1 MNVIEINNLK
11 KSMGDFKLN
20 IGKLEIKEGFVTG
33 IIGTNGA
40 GKTTLM
46 KLIMNILN
54 QEDGSIKIFGEDF
67 NKDKKHIKEL
77 IGYLGHDTLYPED
90 FTLEDIKSTIG
101 IFYKNWDE
109 KLFNYYT
116 EEFDLNLNDK
126 YKDLSKGLKVK
137 FDLLM
142 TLSYHPKLII
152 LDEPT
157 ANLDPIFRS
166 EFLQVL
172 QLQMEKDLSTV
183 LYCTHIT
190 SDLDKIG
197 DYFVVMDKG
206 KIIFNEDSENIRNNY
221 TIVKGAKEL
230 LNEETKKVFQ
240 QIVEN
245 KFGFRGISNNKKD
258 AQDIF
263 GKEVLYEIPK
273 IEDILI
279 FSKGNK

>member
-20 IGKLEIKEGFVTG
+20 IEKLEIKEGFVTG

-142 TLSYHPKLII
+142 ILSYHPKLII

-206 KIIFNEDSENIRNNY
+206 EIIFNEDSENIRNNY
-221 TIVKGAKEL
+221 TLVKGAKEL

-240 QIVEN
+240 HIVEN

>member
-11 KSMGDFKLN
+11 KFMGDFKLN
-20 IGKLEIKEGFVTG
+20 IEKLEIKEGFVTG

-54 QEDGSIKIFGEDF
+54 QEEGSIKIFGEDF

-77 IGYLGHDTLYPED
+77 IGYLGQDTLYPED
-90 FTLEDIKSTIG
+90 FTLEDIKSTIS

-142 TLSYHPKLII
+142 ILSYHPKLII

-206 KIIFNEDSENIRNNY
+206 EIIFNEDSENIRNNY
-221 TIVKGAKEL
+221 TVVKGAKEL

-279 FSKGNK
+279 FRKGNK

>member
-20 IGKLEIKEGFVTG
+20 IEKLEIKEGFVTG

-54 QEDGSIKIFGEDF
+54 QEEGSIKIFGEDF

-90 FTLEDIKSTIG
+90 FTLEDIKSTIS

-142 TLSYHPKLII
+142 ILSYHPKLII

-206 KIIFNEDSENIRNNY
+206 EIIFNEDSENIRNNY
-221 TIVKGAKEL
+221 TIVKGAKDL

-263 GKEVLYEIPK
+263 GNEALYEIPK

>member
-20 IGKLEIKEGFVTG
+20 IEKLQIKDGFVTG

-54 QEDGSIKIFGEDF
+54 QDEGSIKIFGEDF
-67 NKDKKHIKEL
+67 NKNKKHIKEL
-77 IGYLGHDTLYPED
+77 IGYLGHETLYPED

-116 EEFDLNLNDK
+116 EEFNLNLNDK

-137 FDLLM
+137 FDLVM
-142 TLSYHPKLII
+142 ILSYHPKLII

-206 KIIFNEDSENIRNNY
+206 EIIFNEDSENIRNNY

-245 KFGFRGISNNKKD
+245 KFGFKGISNNKKD

-263 GKEVLYEIPK
+263 GKEVLYEMPK

>member
-20 IGKLEIKEGFVTG
+20 IEKLEIKEGFVTG

-54 QEDGSIKIFGEDF
+54 QEEGSIKIFGEDF

-90 FTLEDIKSTIG
+90 FTLEDIKSTIS

-142 TLSYHPKLII
+142 ILSYHPKLII

-166 EFLQVL
+166 EFLRVL

-206 KIIFNEDSENIRNNY
+206 EIIFNEDSENIRNNY
-221 TIVKGAKEL
+221 TLVKGAKEL

-245 KFGFRGISNNKKD
+245 KFGFRGISNNKKE

-263 GKEVLYEIPK
+263 GKEALYEIPK

>member
-20 IGKLEIKEGFVTG
+20 IEKLEIKEGFVTG

-101 IFYKNWDE
+101 VFYKNWDE

-206 KIIFNEDSENIRNNY
+206 EIIFNEDSENIRNNY

>member
-20 IGKLEIKEGFVTG
+20 IEKLEIKEGFVTG

-54 QEDGSIKIFGEDF
+54 QEEGSIKIFGEDF

-77 IGYLGHDTLYPED
+77 IGYLGQDTLYPED
-90 FTLEDIKSTIG
+90 FTLEDIKSTIS

-142 TLSYHPKLII
+142 ILSYHPKLII

-206 KIIFNEDSENIRNNY
+206 EIIFNEDSENIRNNY

>member
-90 FTLEDIKSTIG
+90 FTLEDIKSTIS

-230 LNEETKKVFQ
+230 LNEETEKVFQ

>member
-11 KSMGDFKLN
+11 KSMGNFKLN
-20 IGKLEIKEGFVTG
+20 IEKLEIKEGFVTG

-101 IFYKNWDE
+101 VFYKNWDE

-206 KIIFNEDSENIRNNY
+206 EIIFNEDSENIRNNY

>member
-20 IGKLEIKEGFVTG
+20 IEKLEIKEGFVTG

-54 QEDGSIKIFGEDF
+54 QEEGSIKIFGEDF

-77 IGYLGHDTLYPED
+77 IGYLGHETLYPED

-101 IFYKNWDE
+101 IFYENWDE

-116 EEFDLNLNDK
+116 EEFNLNLNDK
-126 YKDLSKGLKVK
+126 YKDLSKGLKAK
-137 FDLLM
+137 FDLVM
-142 TLSYHPKLII
+142 ILSYHPKLII

-206 KIIFNEDSENIRNNY
+206 EIIFNEDSENIRNNY

-263 GKEVLYEIPK
+263 GKEVLYEMPK

>member
-20 IGKLEIKEGFVTG
+20 IEKLEIKEGFVTG

-54 QEDGSIKIFGEDF
+54 QEEGSIKIFGEDF

-77 IGYLGHDTLYPED
+77 IGYLAHDTLYPED
-90 FTLEDIKSTIG
+90 FTLEDIKSTIS

-142 TLSYHPKLII
+142 ILSYHPKLII

-206 KIIFNEDSENIRNNY
+206 EIIFNEDSENIRNNY

-263 GKEVLYEIPK
+263 GKEALYEIPK

>member
-20 IGKLEIKEGFVTG
+20 IEKLEIKEGFVTG

-101 IFYKNWDE
+101 IFYENWDE

-206 KIIFNEDSENIRNNY
+206 EIIFNEDSENIRNNY

-230 LNEETKKVFQ
+230 LNEETEKVFQ

>member
-20 IGKLEIKEGFVTG
+20 IEKLEIKEGFVTG

-54 QEDGSIKIFGEDF
+54 QEEGSIKIFGEDF

-90 FTLEDIKSTIG
+90 FTLEDIKSTIS

-109 KLFNYYT
+109 KFFNYYT

-142 TLSYHPKLII
+142 ILSYHPKLII

-172 QLQMEKDLSTV
+172 QLQMEKGLSTV

-206 KIIFNEDSENIRNNY
+206 EIIFNEDSENIRNNY
-221 TIVKGAKEL
+221 TIVKGAKDL

>member
-20 IGKLEIKEGFVTG
+20 IEKLEIKEGFVTG

-54 QEDGSIKIFGEDF
+54 QEEGSIKIFGEDF

-90 FTLEDIKSTIG
+90 FTLEDIKSTIS

-142 TLSYHPKLII
+142 ILSYHPQLII

-206 KIIFNEDSENIRNNY
+206 EIIFNEDSENIRNNY
-221 TIVKGAKEL
+221 TIVKGAKDL

-263 GKEVLYEIPK
+263 GNEALYEIPK

>member
-11 KSMGDFKLN
+11 KAMGDFKLN
-20 IGKLEIKEGFVTG
+20 IEKLEIKEGFVTG

-54 QEDGSIKIFGEDF
+54 QEEGSIKILGENF

-77 IGYLGHDTLYPED
+77 IGYLGHETLYPED
-90 FTLEDIKSTIG
+90 FTLDDIKSTIS

-109 KLFNYYT
+109 KLFYDYT
-116 EEFDLNLNDK
+116 EDFNLNLQEK
-126 YKDLSKGLKVK
+126 YKDLSKGQKVK
-137 FDLLM
+137 FDLAM
-142 TLSYHPKLII
+142 ILSYHPKLII

-157 ANLDPIFRS
+157 ANLDPIFRT
-166 EFLQVL
+166 EFLEVL
-172 QLQMEKDLSTV
+172 QLRMEKDLSTT

-221 TIVKGAKEL
+221 TIVKGAKVL

-240 QIVEN
+240 YIVEN
-245 KFGFRGISNNKKD
+245 EFGFRGISNNKKE
-258 AQDIF
+258 AEDIF
-263 GKEVLYEIPK
+263 GQEVLYEIPK
-273 IEDILI
+273 IEDVLI

>member
-20 IGKLEIKEGFVTG
+20 IEKLEIKEGFVTG

-54 QEDGSIKIFGEDF
+54 QEEGSIKIFGEDF

-90 FTLEDIKSTIG
+90 FTLEDIKSTIS

-109 KLFNYYT
+109 KFFNYYT

-142 TLSYHPKLII
+142 ILSYHPKLII

-172 QLQMEKDLSTV
+172 QLQMEKGLSTV

-206 KIIFNEDSENIRNNY
+206 EIIFNEDSENIRNNY

>member
-20 IGKLEIKEGFVTG
+20 IEKLEIKEGFVTG

-101 IFYKNWDE
+101 VFYKNWDE

-230 LNEETKKVFQ
+230 LNEETEKVFQ

>member
-20 IGKLEIKEGFVTG
+20 IEKLEIKEGFVTG

-54 QEDGSIKIFGEDF
+54 QEEGSIKIFGEDF

-90 FTLEDIKSTIG
+90 FTLEDIKSTIS

-142 TLSYHPKLII
+142 ILSYHPKLII

-172 QLQMEKDLSTV
+172 QLQMEKDLSAV

-206 KIIFNEDSENIRNNY
+206 EIIFNEDSENIRNNY

-240 QIVEN
+240 QIMEN

-263 GKEVLYEIPK
+263 GNEVLYEIPK

-279 FSKGNK
+279 FSKGNN

>member
-20 IGKLEIKEGFVTG
+20 IEKLEIKEGFVTG

-54 QEDGSIKIFGEDF
+54 QEDGSIKIFGEGF

-101 IFYKNWDE
+101 VFYKNWDE

-206 KIIFNEDSENIRNNY
+206 EIIFNEDSENIRNNY

>member
-20 IGKLEIKEGFVTG
+20 IEKLEIKEGFVTG

-54 QEDGSIKIFGEDF
+54 QEEGSIKIFGEDF

-142 TLSYHPKLII
+142 ILSYHPKLII

-206 KIIFNEDSENIRNNY
+206 EIIFNEDSENIRNNY
-221 TIVKGAKEL
+221 TIVKGAKDL

-263 GKEVLYEIPK
+263 GNEALYEIPK

>member
-20 IGKLEIKEGFVTG
+20 IEKLEIKEGFVTG

-54 QEDGSIKIFGEDF
+54 QEEGSIKIFGEDF

-90 FTLEDIKSTIG
+90 FTLEDIKSTIS

-142 TLSYHPKLII
+142 ILSYHPKLII

-206 KIIFNEDSENIRNNY
+206 EIIFNEDSENIRNNY
-221 TIVKGAKEL
+221 TLVKGAKEL

>member
-20 IGKLEIKEGFVTG
+20 IEKLEIKEGFVTG

-54 QEDGSIKIFGEDF
+54 QEEGSIKIFGEDF

-90 FTLEDIKSTIG
+90 FTLEDIKSTIS

-142 TLSYHPKLII
+142 ILSYHPKLII

-206 KIIFNEDSENIRNNY
+206 EIIFNEDSENIRNNY

>member
-20 IGKLEIKEGFVTG
+20 IEKLEIKEGFVTG

-90 FTLEDIKSTIG
+90 FTLEDIKSTIS

-142 TLSYHPKLII
+142 ILSYHPKLII

-206 KIIFNEDSENIRNNY
+206 EIIFNEDSENIRNNY

>member
-20 IGKLEIKEGFVTG
+20 IEKLEIKEGFVTG

-54 QEDGSIKIFGEDF
+54 QEEGSIKIFGEDF

-90 FTLEDIKSTIG
+90 FTLEEIKSTIG

-109 KLFNYYT
+109 KLFNYYV

-142 TLSYHPKLII
+142 ILSYHPKLII

-206 KIIFNEDSENIRNNY
+206 EIIFNEDSENIRNNY

-230 LNEETKKVFQ
+230 LNEETEKVFQ

-263 GKEVLYEIPK
+263 GKEVLYEMPK

>member
-11 KSMGDFKLN
+11 KSMGNFKLN
-20 IGKLEIKEGFVTG
+20 IEKLEIKEGFVTG

-90 FTLEDIKSTIG
+90 FTLEDIKSTIS

-109 KLFNYYT
+109 KFFNYYT

-206 KIIFNEDSENIRNNY
+206 EIIFNEDSENIRNNY

>member
-20 IGKLEIKEGFVTG
+20 IEKLEIKEGFVTG

-54 QEDGSIKIFGEDF
+54 QEEGSIKIFGEDF

-90 FTLEDIKSTIG
+90 FTLEDIKSTIS

-142 TLSYHPKLII
+142 ILSYHPKLII

-206 KIIFNEDSENIRNNY
+206 EIIFNEDSENIRNNY
-221 TIVKGAKEL
+221 TVVKGAKEL

-279 FSKGNK
+279 FRKGNK

>member
-11 KSMGDFKLN
+11 KSMGNFKLN
-20 IGKLEIKEGFVTG
+20 IEKLEIKEGFVTG

-54 QEDGSIKIFGEDF
+54 QEEGSIKIFGEDF

-101 IFYKNWDE
+101 VFYKNWDE

-206 KIIFNEDSENIRNNY
+206 EIIFNEDSENIRNNY

>member
-11 KSMGDFKLN
+11 KSMGNFKLN
-20 IGKLEIKEGFVTG
+20 IEKLEIKEGFVTG

-46 KLIMNILN
+46 KLVMNILN
-54 QEDGSIKIFGEDF
+54 QEEGSIKIFGEDF

-142 TLSYHPKLII
+142 ILSYHPKLII

-206 KIIFNEDSENIRNNY
+206 EIIFNEDSENIRNNY

>member
-20 IGKLEIKEGFVTG
+20 IEKLEIKEGFVTG

-77 IGYLGHDTLYPED
+77 IGYLGHETLYPEG
-90 FTLEDIKSTIG
+90 FTLEDIKSTIS

-142 TLSYHPKLII
+142 ILSYHPKLII

-206 KIIFNEDSENIRNNY
+206 EIIFNEDSENIRNNY

-263 GKEVLYEIPK
+263 GKEALYEIPK

>member
-20 IGKLEIKEGFVTG
+20 IEKLEIKEGFVTG

-54 QEDGSIKIFGEDF
+54 QEEGSIKIFGEDF

-90 FTLEDIKSTIG
+90 FTLEDIKSTIS

-109 KLFNYYT
+109 KFFNYYT

-137 FDLLM
+137 FDLVM
-142 TLSYHPKLII
+142 ILSYHPKLII

-172 QLQMEKDLSTV
+172 QLQMEKGLSTV

-206 KIIFNEDSENIRNNY
+206 EIIFNEDSENIRNNY
-221 TIVKGAKEL
+221 TIVKGAKDL

-279 FSKGNK
+279 FRKGNK

>member
-20 IGKLEIKEGFVTG
+20 IEKLEIKEGFVTG

-54 QEDGSIKIFGEDF
+54 QEEGSIKIFGEDF

-142 TLSYHPKLII
+142 ILSYHPKLII

-206 KIIFNEDSENIRNNY
+206 EIIFNEDSENIRNNY